1 MKKILA
7 LILVVSCV
15 FALGSCKLVG
25 KIFGKDVNE
34 ETPTLTDADIAPI
47 QAKIDASVPETADV
61 TVNFKSTLGTLES
74 AYLVTYNTDGSATVN
89 YTYEK
94 FNQIGEG
101 KDLIT
106 AVSGE
111 TTIGANGE
119 LTNAPEGIAAVEAL
133 TFDIALDAS
142 KLHSATVTSG
152 ILNAVVKAENTL
164 AILGVNL
171 GVDAKIVISIGT
183 LGVSSIAISYTTDN
197 GTVEIISTY
206 TYYVAPAEDETEGE
220 DGATE

>member
-15 FALGSCKLVG
+15 FALGSCKLVK
-25 KIFGKDVNE
+25 KIFGKDVDDAPTANE
-34 ETPTLTDADIAPI
+34 ADIAPI
-47 QAKIDASVPETADV
+47 QAKIDASVPETANV

-74 AYLVTYNTDGSATVN
+74 AYIVTYNTDGSATVN

-94 FNQIGEG
+94 FNQVGES
-101 KDLIT
+101 KDFKT
-106 AVSGE
+106 EFVGE

-119 LTNAPEGIAAVEAL
+119 LTNAPEGIASVEAL
-133 TFDIALDAS
+133 TFDITLDAS
-142 KLHSATVTSG
+142 KLHYATVTSG
-152 ILNAVVKAENTL
+152 ILDAVVKAENTL
-164 AILGVNL
+164 AILGVEL
-171 GVDAKIVISIGT
+171 GVDAKLVISIGT
-183 LGVSSIAISYTTDN
+183 LGVSSISISYTTEG

-206 TYYVAPAEDETEGE
+206 TYYVAPEEDETEGE

>member
-15 FALGSCKLVG
+15 FALGSCKLVK
-25 KIFGKDVNE
+25 KIFGKDVDDAPTANE
-34 ETPTLTDADIAPI
+34 ADIAPI
-47 QAKIDASVPETADV
+47 QAKIDASVPETANV
-61 TVNFKSTLGTLES
+61 TVNFKSTLGTLKS

-94 FNQIGEG
+94 FNQVGES
-101 KDLIT
+101 KDFKT
-106 AVSGE
+106 EFVGE

-119 LTNAPEGIAAVEAL
+119 LTNAPEGIASVEAL
-133 TFDIALDAS
+133 TFDITLDAS
-142 KLHSATVTSG
+142 KLHYATVTSG
-152 ILNAVVKAENTL
+152 ILDAVVKAENTL
-164 AILGVNL
+164 AILGVEL
-171 GVDAKIVISIGT
+171 GVDAKLVISIGT
-183 LGVSSIAISYTTDN
+183 LGVSSIAISYTTEG

>member
-15 FALGSCKLVG
+15 FALGSCKLVK
-25 KIFGKDVNE
+25 KILGKDVDDAPTANE
-34 ETPTLTDADIAPI
+34 AEIAPF
-47 QAKIDASVPETADV
+47 QAKIDASVPETANV
-61 TVNFKSTLGTLES
+61 TVNFKSTLGTLKS

-94 FNQIGEG
+94 FNQVGES
-101 KDLIT
+101 KDFKT
-106 AVSGE
+106 EFTGE

-119 LTNAPEGIAAVEAL
+119 LTNAPEGIASVEAL
-133 TFDIALDAS
+133 TFDITLDAS
-142 KLHSATVTSG
+142 KLHYATVTSG
-152 ILNAVVKAENTL
+152 ILDAVVKAENTL
-164 AILGVNL
+164 EILGVEL
-171 GVDAKIVISIGT
+171 GVDAKLVISIGT
-183 LGVSSIAISYTTDN
+183 LGVSSIAISYTTEG

>member
-15 FALGSCKLVG
+15 FALGSCKLVK
-25 KIFGKDVNE
+25 KIFGKDVDDAPTANE
-34 ETPTLTDADIAPI
+34 ADIAPF
-47 QAKIDASVPETADV
+47 QAKIDASVPETANV

-94 FNQIGEG
+94 FNQVGES
-101 KDLIT
+101 KDFKT
-106 AVSGE
+106 EFVGE

-119 LTNAPEGIAAVEAL
+119 LTNAPEGIASVEAL
-133 TFDIALDAS
+133 TFDITLDAS
-142 KLHSATVTSG
+142 KLHYATVTSG
-152 ILNAVVKAENTL
+152 ILDAVVKAENTL
-164 AILGVNL
+164 AILGVEL
-171 GVDAKIVISIGT
+171 GVDAKLVISIGT
-183 LGVSSIAISYTTDN
+183 LGVSSISISYTTEG

>member
-15 FALGSCKLVG
+15 FALGSCKLVK
-25 KIFGKDVNE
+25 KIFGKDVDDAPTANE
-34 ETPTLTDADIAPI
+34 ADIAPI
-47 QAKIDASVPETADV
+47 QAKIDASVPETANV
-61 TVNFKSTLGTLES
+61 TVNFKSTLGTLKS

-94 FNQIGEG
+94 FNQVGES
-101 KDLIT
+101 KDLKT
-106 AVSGE
+106 EFGGE

-133 TFDIALDAS
+133 TFDITLDAS
-142 KLHSATVTSG
+142 KLHYATVTSG
-152 ILNAVVKAENTL
+152 ILDAVVKAENTL
-164 AILGVNL
+164 AILGVEL
-171 GVDAKIVISIGT
+171 GVDAKLVISIGT
-183 LGVSSIAISYTTDN
+183 LGVSSIAISYTTEG

>member
-15 FALGSCKLVG
+15 FALGSCKLVK
-25 KIFGKDVNE
+25 KIFGKDVDDAPTANE
-34 ETPTLTDADIAPI
+34 ADIAPI
-47 QAKIDASVPETADV
+47 QAKIDASVPETANV

-74 AYLVTYNTDGSATVN
+74 AYVVTYNTDGSATVN

-94 FNQIGEG
+94 FNQVGES
-101 KDLIT
+101 KDFKT
-106 AVSGE
+106 EFVGE

-133 TFDIALDAS
+133 TFDITLDAS
-142 KLHSATVTSG
+142 KLHYATVTSG
-152 ILNAVVKAENTL
+152 ILDAVVKAENTL
-164 AILGVNL
+164 AILGVEL
-171 GVDAKIVISIGT
+171 GVDAKLVISIGT
-183 LGVSSIAISYTTDN
+183 LGVSSIAISYTTEG

>member
-15 FALGSCKLVG
+15 FALGSCKLVK
-25 KIFGKDVNE
+25 KIFGKDVEDAPTANE
-34 ETPTLTDADIAPI
+34 ADIAPF
-47 QAKIDASVPETADV
+47 QAKIDASVPETANV

-94 FNQIGEG
+94 FNQVGES
-101 KDLIT
+101 KDFKT
-106 AVSGE
+106 EFVGE

-119 LTNAPEGIAAVEAL
+119 LTNAPEGIASVEAL
-133 TFDIALDAS
+133 TFDITLDAS
-142 KLHSATVTSG
+142 KLHYATVTSG
-152 ILNAVVKAENTL
+152 ILDAVVKAENTL
-164 AILGVNL
+164 AILGVEL
-171 GVDAKIVISIGT
+171 GVDAKLVISIGT
-183 LGVSSIAISYTTDN
+183 LGVSSISISYTTEG

>member
-15 FALGSCKLVG
+15 FALGSCKLVK
-25 KIFGKDVNE
+25 KIFGKDVEDAPTANE
-34 ETPTLTDADIAPI
+34 ADIAPF
-47 QAKIDASVPETADV
+47 QAKIDASVPETANV

-94 FNQIGEG
+94 FNQVGES
-101 KDLIT
+101 KDFKT
-106 AVSGE
+106 EFVGE

-119 LTNAPEGIAAVEAL
+119 LTNAPEGIASVEAL
-133 TFDIALDAS
+133 TFDITLDAS
-142 KLHSATVTSG
+142 KLHYATVTSG
-152 ILNAVVKAENTL
+152 ILDAVVKAENTL
-164 AILGVNL
+164 AILGVEL
-171 GVDAKIVISIGT
+171 GVDAKLVISIGT
-183 LGVSSIAISYTTDN
+183 LGVSSISISYTTEG

-220 DGATE
+220 DGATD

>member
-15 FALGSCKLVG
+15 FALGSCKL
-25 KIFGKDVNE
+25 FNRDNE
-34 ETPTLTDADIAPI
+34 EETETPVVTAAEIAPI
-47 QAKIDASVPETADV
+47 QEKIDASVPETAKV
-61 TVNFKSTLGTLES
+61 TVDFTSALGTLES
-74 AYLVTYNTDGSATVN
+74 EYLVTYNTDGSAIVN

-94 FNQIGEG
+94 FNQIGES
-101 KDLIT
+101 KELKT
-106 AVSGE
+106 AVTGE

-119 LTNAPEGIAAVEAL
+119 LRNPPEGIAAVEAL
-133 TFDIALDAS
+133 TFDITLDAG
-142 KLHSATVTSG
+142 KLYNATATSTL
-152 ILNAVVKAENTL
+152 LNAVVKAENTL
-164 AILGVNL
+164 AILGVEL
-171 GVDAKIVISIGT
+171 GVDAKLVIAVGP

-220 DGATE
+220 GEPA